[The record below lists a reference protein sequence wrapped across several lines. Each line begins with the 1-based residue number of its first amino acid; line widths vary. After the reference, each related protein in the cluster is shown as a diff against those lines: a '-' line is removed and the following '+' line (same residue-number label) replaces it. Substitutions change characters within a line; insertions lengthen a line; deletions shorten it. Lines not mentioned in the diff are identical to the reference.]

1 MYPLTDE
8 SRIQKIVL
16 PLAAAGKLAGP
27 VGNEC
32 LAADMEIEGK
42 RTKEKD

>member
-1 MYPLTDE
+1 M
-8 SRIQKIVL
+8 IQKYVF
-16 PLAAAGKLAGP
+16 PLAAAAKLAGP